1 MYIYVIYIYILC
13 YIYIYMSLILYFI
26 QSIVFGGGVLFTD
39 KSGFWNH
46 YPKKSL
52 VFCRSLSKLA
62 MLTFIVLL
70 TVRFKVF
77 LP

>member
-39 KSGFWNH
+39 KSGF
-46 YPKKSL
+46 
-52 VFCRSLSKLA
+52 
-62 MLTFIVLL
+62 
-70 TVRFKVF
+70 
-77 LP
+77 